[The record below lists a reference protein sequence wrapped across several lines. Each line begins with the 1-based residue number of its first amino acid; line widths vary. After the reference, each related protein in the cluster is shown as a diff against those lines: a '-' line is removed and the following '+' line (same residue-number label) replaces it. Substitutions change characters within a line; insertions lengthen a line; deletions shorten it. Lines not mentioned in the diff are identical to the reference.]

1 VVARRREPGRQR
13 AAGGSADGAAVPLE
27 EELAERIEGDLARR
41 CALPESLDDVV
52 SEPVPRLCLGREA
65 GLVVPLAVLGPAD
78 PVPTRE
84 HGDVDT
90 LGGLKRR
97 TGKCRHEHERIL
109 SVWAVLIAGGSLLV
123 ACTALVWTI
132 HTDQQQRK
140 ALARESA
147 ERKAADARE
156 EHRRNE
162 ELEVHREHLRQAE
175 AHDRDQR
182 VAMLVGKQL
191 GSPYDLLI
199 NRVSR
204 VEDGVEYII
213 QIRNLGPAA
222 AEDVSV
228 LIAERGSDG
237 IARSVTGAKK
247 LGAMLAG
254 EDWVTLR
261 LLHRDPIVGTN
272 DASHTYGLI
281 WASWI
286 DGRDGLRNEEIGLIS
301 IFPSAGGPGSPILT
315 ESA

>member
-1 VVARRREPGRQR
+1 
-13 AAGGSADGAAVPLE
+13 
-27 EELAERIEGDLARR
+27 
-41 CALPESLDDVV
+41 
-52 SEPVPRLCLGREA
+52 
-65 GLVVPLAVLGPAD
+65 
-78 PVPTRE
+78 
-84 HGDVDT
+84 
-90 LGGLKRR
+90 
-97 TGKCRHEHERIL
+97 
-109 SVWAVLIAGGSLLV
+109 VWAVIIAGGSLLV

-156 EHRRNE
+156 ERRRND
-162 ELEVHREHLRQAE
+162 ELEIHREHLRQAE

-204 VEDGVEYII
+204 VEDGVEYIV

-228 LIAERGSDG
+228 LIAERGSDA
-237 IARSVTGAKK
+237 IARSVTGAKN

-261 LLHRDPIVGTN
+261 LLHRDPIVGTGTD
-272 DASHTYGLI
+272 DASHTDGLI

-286 DGRDGLRNEEIGLIS
+286 DGRDGIRNEEIGLIS
-301 IFPSAGGPGSPILT
+301 IFPSAGAPGFPILT